1 MKKRSDPVGILSP
14 RALTMEWITPHNWLR
29 AWDGLEAFP
38 STILGCSGCSCF
50 TEEKTEARVT
60 LFSLSILL
68 CSKVW
73 PSNREQTFVRRK
85 PSFSQGSM
93 STLFPMVCGLT
104 IRWAGDPDGLTS
116 GQGRCPF
123 AQCGCPWSLQHQAEP
138 RDNGNCFWALSCVI
152 FSAVSTP
159 CCLALT
165 SAPQECVCE

>member
-14 RALTMEWITPHNWLR
+14 RALTMGNAPQLAESSGWSGSVSQHHP
-29 AWDGLEAFP
+29 
-38 STILGCSGCSCF
+38 GCSGCSCF

-93 STLFPMVCGLT
+93 STSFPMVCGLT

-123 AQCGCPWSLQHQAEP
+123 AQCGCPWSLPHQAEP